1 VRNLKDEKDVRNL
14 KDEKDVRNLKDEY
27 RQVGRAF
34 SPT

>member
-1 VRNLKDEKDVRNL
+1 VRNLKDEKDE